1 MNIFRDTWI
10 IFVRQMRPTIRQ
22 PVAIIVF
29 GMLQPMLYL
38 VLFAPL
44 LSGLPGASGVSGGA
58 AWQQFIPGL
67 LVMLGLFTT
76 AFAGFGLLPELN
88 SGSHER
94 LLATPMNRASLL
106 LGRVLRDVVVM
117 LVQAVI
123 IVALV
128 IPFGFRPPLLGVIGG
143 LALIVVLGIGL
154 GTLSYVVAMVLKES
168 YLFAG
173 MLQTVIMPL
182 MLLSGV
188 LLPMDLAP
196 GWLYALSRANPV
208 SYVVDAER
216 ALFDGGLTEPA
227 VLAGWGVAVVLAA
240 AALFIGARSMRRI
253 SA

>member
-1 MNIFRDTWI
+1 MKTIRDTWI
-10 IFVRQMRPTIRQ
+10 IFVRQMRPTLRE
-22 PVAIIVF
+22 PVAIFVF

-44 LSGLPGASGVSGGA
+44 LSGLPGAQAGSS
-58 AWQQFIPGL
+58 WQQFIPGL
-67 LVMLGLFTT
+67 VVMLTLFTT

-94 LLATPMNRASLL
+94 LLATPMSRVSLL

-123 IVALV
+123 IVVLV
-128 IPFGFRPPLLGVIGG
+128 IPFGFELSPVGAATG
-143 LALIVVLGIGL
+143 LALAVVLGTGL
-154 GTLSYVVAMVLKES
+154 GVLSYLTAMVLKQS

-173 MLQTVIMPL
+173 ALQTVIMPL

-196 GWLYALSRANPV
+196 PWLYALSRVNPV
-208 SYVVDAER
+208 AYVVDAER
-216 ALFDGGLTEPA
+216 ALFSGDLGDLS
-227 VLAGWGVAVVLAA
+227 VLAGWLVALALTA
-240 AALFIGARSMRRI
+240 VALFVGARSMRRI